1 MNIFAELISQA
12 KKPTGIIGSLIVRIM
27 NIGHNKLTN
36 WSLSY
41 LNIKEDDI
49 ILDIGCG
56 GGKTVNKLAKI
67 ARKGKVYGIDF
78 SDASVKLSYK
88 LNKDY
93 INSGKVDIQK
103 ASVSRLPFPDNFF
116 NIITA
121 IETYFFWP
129 DLDNDMKEVL
139 RVLKPKGNLL
149 IVSEAYKN
157 SENEKSLNR
166 WSKFS
171 DTTDFMQYQTKEEFE
186 QTFINVGYKDVI
198 INNNTKHGWICGIG
212 NKI

>member
-1 MNIFAELISQA
+1 LKIFAKLISQA
-12 KKPTGIIGSLIVRIM
+12 KKPTGIIGSIIARLM

-36 WSLSY
+36 WALFY
-41 LNIKEDDI
+41 LTINEDDI

-78 SDASVKLSYK
+78 SDASVKLSSK
-88 LNKDY
+88 INRNY
-93 INSGKVDIQK
+93 IHNGKVDIQK

-129 DLDNDMKEVL
+129 DLENDMKEVF

-149 IVSEAYKN
+149 IVSGVYKN
-157 SENEKSLNR
+157 SENEKSLNK

-171 DTTDFMQYQTKEEFE
+171 YTTDFMQYQTKDEFMH
-186 QTFINVGYKDVI
+186 TFKNAGYEAVKINIK
-198 INNNTKHGWICGIG
+198 NRWICGIG
-212 NKI
+212 SKL

>member
-1 MNIFAELISQA
+1 MNILAKFILQA
-12 KKPTGIIGSLIVRIM
+12 KKPTGIFGLLIARLM

-36 WSLSY
+36 WALPYLS
-41 LNIKEDDI
+41 IKEDDI

-56 GGKTVNKLAKI
+56 GGKTVNKLAKT

-78 SDASVKLSYK
+78 SDASVKLSSE
-88 LNKDY
+88 LNRDY

-103 ASVSRLPFPDNFF
+103 ASVSKLPFPDNSF

-129 DLDNDMKEVL
+129 DLGNDMKEIL

-149 IVSEAYKN
+149 IVSEVYKN
-157 SENEKSLNR
+157 SENEKSLDR
-166 WSKFS
+166 WYKLSN
-171 DTTDFMQYQTKEEFE
+171 TTDFMQYQTKEEFM
-186 QTFINVGYKDVI
+186 QTFLNAGYQDVKINIDV
-198 INNNTKHGWICGIG
+198 KHGWICGIG
-212 NKI
+212 TK

>member
-56 GGKTVNKLAKI
+56 GGKTINKLAKI
-67 ARKGKVYGIDF
+67 VRKGKVYGIDF

-139 RVLKPKGNLL
+139 RVLKPKGKLL

-171 DTTDFMQYQTKEEFE
+171 DTTDFMQYQTKEEFMY
-186 QTFINVGYKDVI
+186 TFQNTGYQDVKINVKQ
-198 INNNTKHGWICGIG
+198 GWICGVG
-212 NKI
+212 TKL